1 MPKNLEIK
9 LQFNTLHFLYYKN
22 SHNNMDMEII
32 AKVCT
37 FHFIGKNPFEL
48 QQNSMLCGNEIK
60 TTK

>member
-1 MPKNLEIK
+1 
-9 LQFNTLHFLYYKN
+9 
-22 SHNNMDMEII
+22 MDMEII

-48 QQNSMLCGNEIK
+48 QQKSMLCGNEIK